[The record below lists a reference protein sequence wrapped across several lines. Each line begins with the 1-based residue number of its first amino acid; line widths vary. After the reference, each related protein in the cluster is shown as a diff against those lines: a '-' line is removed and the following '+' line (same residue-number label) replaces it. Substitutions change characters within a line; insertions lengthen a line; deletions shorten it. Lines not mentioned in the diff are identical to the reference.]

1 MKLSFLNK
9 LVCPFDK
16 MDLSIKIFKQNE
28 EKIMEGILTCT
39 SCNRYYPIIHGI
51 PIMSPDE
58 YRELKLEI
66 PILEKWG
73 EKLLE
78 NNNEVRFQLVPQHEL
93 LSK

>member
-1 MKLSFLNK
+1 MKLSFFNK

-16 MDLSIKIFKQNE
+16 MDLSIKIFKQDE

-66 PILEKWG
+66 PILEKWS
-73 EKLLE
+73 ERLLGKNKE
-78 NNNEVRFQLVPQHEL
+78 TQFQLLPQKEL
-93 LSK
+93 VK